1 MGGGGWGV
9 AQTLRWMAKF
19 EYGVEMAWDG
29 VVGVDWNFIHG
40 VGLGV
45 AWEWD
50 LRLVMGWHMGWCLG
64 WLPDKGGGDG

>member
-1 MGGGGWGV
+1 
-9 AQTLRWMAKF
+9 MAKF

-29 VVGVDWNFIHG
+29 VVGVDWSFFHG

-64 WLPDKGGGDG
+64 WLPEKGGGDG